1 MKNGIFDKFN
11 PINHRNENLYIKD
24 MIYVIFVNKD
34 IILKKKSVLN
44 AHKTVKPV
52 LRVKYA

>member
-1 MKNGIFDKFN
+1 MGV
-11 PINHRNENLYIKD
+11 NLVIKD

-34 IILKKKSVLN
+34 IILKKKGVLN

-52 LRVKYA
+52 LRVKHA